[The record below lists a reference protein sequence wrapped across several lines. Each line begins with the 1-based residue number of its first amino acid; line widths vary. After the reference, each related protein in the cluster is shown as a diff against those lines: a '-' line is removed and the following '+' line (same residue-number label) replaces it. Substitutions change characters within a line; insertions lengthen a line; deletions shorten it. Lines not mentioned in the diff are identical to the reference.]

1 MSDTT
6 AEATVADGEAT
17 AVAPQIP
24 VGDGVVM
31 SARERLIAEALKVY
45 GGGAGE
51 PSSPTPPSLALSH
64 LVLSLTHSCRLP
76 RSSMGWSGVH
86 VSHANRDAYIADAA
100 GEADAGDEASGGGAG
115 ERMPSSPFLYPVYC
129 ILYTVQSILTHATH
143 HQPYSVLDLTP
154 STDRPLTP
162 PAAIRHTSAAAEPAA
177 AVAKPK
183 AARNVSS

>member
-51 PSSPTPPSLALSH
+51 FSSPTLPLAPLPSCLSPIRAVCPVRRWDGRGSTCLTPNATHALQMRQGKQTPEMKRLEEVQVRECPH
-64 LVLSLTHSCRLP
+64 HPSCT
-76 RSSMGWSGVH
+76 
-86 VSHANRDAYIADAA
+86 
-100 GEADAGDEASGGGAG
+100 
-115 ERMPSSPFLYPVYC
+115 C
-129 ILYTVQSILTHATH
+129 ILYTMQSILAHATH